1 MIVPMGVAGVDRKKK
16 CSCAN
21 SGNAYERTGKTK
33 TNHFNRSISFLNSFS
48 SLIVLVVVHDVWA
61 RALLACVCVGVL
73 VMMGVRTLSVARYV
87 ISYLDRDDASSFCL
101 HPNITFFGS
110 NFRLTRQDLF
120 PVHFNPTRFARTLFT
135 GIIDFDAG
143 RGRDIPNPLIRD
155 DTLDDF
161 PINFTVDR
169 HRSLARYAGILD
181 RG

>member
-1 MIVPMGVAGVDRKKK
+1 MGVAGVDRKKK

-169 HRSLARYAGILD
+169 HRSLGVVYIILHCIACW
-181 RG
+181 